1 MSIISFSTS
10 YNVLKIQNRIR
21 IKSVYSTHGS
31 LAIGRTVRNSSI
43 YESRA
48 KINPLEK
55 QSHSTAGSAVAV
67 RNYTNGVMGTADPSE
82 IINDRRKHRSIS
94 SKRVSHG
101 RNCAHIQ
108 RVKRLN
114 HPSQRRFALS
124 FWQRA
129 DPQELIYLSQITNF
143 LGTLRFPAAACSYG
157 AARTIG

>member
-1 MSIISFSTS
+1 
-10 YNVLKIQNRIR
+10 
-21 IKSVYSTHGS
+21 VYSTHRS

-82 IINDRRKHRSIS
+82 IINDSRKHRSIS

-101 RNCAHIQ
+101 RNCC
-108 RVKRLN
+108 R
-114 HPSQRRFALS
+114 
-124 FWQRA
+124 
-129 DPQELIYLSQITNF
+129 T
-143 LGTLRFPAAACSYG
+143 
-157 AARTIG
+157 ARTFKESNDSIIPLNDVSPSRFGSGLIPKNTHIPKSDHKFSRHASLSSCRMLVRRGAYNRLRDSADKLTRD